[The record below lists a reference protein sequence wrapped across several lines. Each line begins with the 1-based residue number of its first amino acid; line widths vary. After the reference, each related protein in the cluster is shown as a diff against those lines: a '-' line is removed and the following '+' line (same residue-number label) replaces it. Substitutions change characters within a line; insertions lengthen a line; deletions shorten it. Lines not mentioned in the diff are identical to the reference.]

1 MAINKGLMGST
12 TIRDSISVTI
22 KTLRD
27 SKLTPAQR
35 LELNLFLKELR
46 QELQTVHQVNKARLE
61 ARKLKRG
68 NQSQDMGSGTAGN
81 SAEPKT

>member
-68 NQSQDMGSGTAGN
+68 NQSQVAGSGTAGN